1 MIFMSWISC
10 GLPHILPHHVY
21 VLWHDY
27 IYILM
32 KLSHI
37 LRHGFRIFRSE
48 LPTAKSSGLALFRS
62 TQRYEMGLAG
72 HAELRDT
79 VVENHWEIAIPY
91 EWVKMVVEW
100 MEKSYWSTSYTDDFP
115 YCNLWFAI
123 FQVELQFRLRI
134 GWYGSQVELVI
145 TRWPVELDSHWLK
158 FRSPLMTILDM
169 AIFSNSKHS
178 QVTSGA
184 TTIKSGHW
192 PSGNTESVRI
202 QKLCSW
208 RAPTIRVGK
217 HIPGNWKSYFVR
229 VDGHHNHCS
238 MQISTVILE
247 QPLAVEHGNRKFQSS
262 TIN

>member
-21 VLWHDY
+21 ILWHDY

-62 TQRYEMGLAG
+62 TQQYEMGLAG

-145 TRWPVELDSHWLK
+145 TRWSVELDSHWLK

-178 QVTSGA
+178 QVTNKWS
-184 TTIKSGHW
+184 
-192 PSGNTESVRI
+192 
-202 QKLCSW
+202 
-208 RAPTIRVGK
+208 
-217 HIPGNWKSYFVR
+217 
-229 VDGHHNHCS
+229 DHNK
-238 MQISTVILE
+238 IW
-247 QPLAVEHGNRKFQSS
+247 PLAIWKHRVCADPKAMLMTGPYHQGRKAHTWQLKKLFCTSGWAS
-262 TIN
+262 